1 MVKLDKVIQAT
12 IDKLNVDFDNILTA
26 LESALKNRNLN
37 GFEVVSVG
45 VISKI
50 KTLVSS
56 LSNEDLHQFYDKYID
71 DNPELIRSLIGII
84 VDKKI
89 ESRPKIVCDNC
100 RVEEEN
106 CKGGKVIDVL
116 PHAGMKFT
124 KGDSVV
130 RTVHTVR
137 AENEVECIY
146 KSRSWKASYPDHCT
160 KWIYACK

>member
-84 VDKKI
+84 VDNRLISPWHSLWRDKKI

-100 RVEEEN
+100 RVEE
-106 CKGGKVIDVL
+106 
-116 PHAGMKFT
+116 
-124 KGDSVV
+124 
-130 RTVHTVR
+130 
-137 AENEVECIY
+137 
-146 KSRSWKASYPDHCT
+146 
-160 KWIYACK
+160 